1 MAMIRNQRIK
11 LDKKDYFRA
20 LLTDTAPHDVPIIFS
35 NEGFYVNSHRANVKN
50 GDRLNKIVSLIYANH
65 INPTLS
71 KMGNENDAL
80 QKKLRYSSPF
90 KYKII
95 KNEHSLRTLSLTH
108 PRAQLNLA
116 EFYRDHS
123 PEINYLCSK
132 SNFSV
137 RAPVK
142 VGNSFTVNSTRKI
155 SPEDYK
161 SINIDTLES
170 ELYKKSASSFFT
182 YKGYTRLYKIYNS
195 ERFVQ
200 LEKKYS
206 QMWLLDISNCFDSIY
221 THSIS
226 WAVKGKQFIKGHVA
240 YSSQV
245 CQKMDTIMQR
255 SNNNETNGI
264 CIGAEFS
271 RVFSE
276 IIFQEIDKNIENF
289 LNVKMGFKYEVDYE
303 IIRYVDD
310 YMIFASSEK
319 TAESVFKAISDCLN
333 EYNLYLSDSKTYK
346 YSRPFCTE
354 KSALVVGLKMVLSE
368 LETSLFE
375 IHYFNKTRQ
384 LFPKKIYRKFGFK
397 NNFIDKVKKLCVER
411 KSDYSL
417 PSNFLISVFNKRIN
431 ELILHYRAYIRDISK
446 KALKEGKDLKQE
458 VHDGMLV
465 FRDTLEILLNLTL
478 FFYSVK
484 PSLSAS
490 NKVSQS
496 IIKIDR
502 FVSEEMPE
510 HIAFMRSFI
519 MTSISENLYF
529 SHEDSYREGFTHIEQ
544 LNILLATSEFN
555 ENYLVS
561 ADLIKQMVKKNEEL
575 SYFEIVSLL
584 YYCKGHEQYK
594 EIVARLEKLSLQK
607 VSEADLSKDSEAI
620 HLFLDLMCCPY
631 VSEELR
637 KRLLAIELQKNTEL
651 LELIN
656 NNDDYSEDYVLPE
669 LLKTYWF
676 IKWSSLD
683 IYELLTRREL
693 NSVY

>member
-1 MAMIRNQRIK
+1 MAIIRNQKIK
-11 LDKKDYFRA
+11 LDKKDYFRG
-20 LLTDTAPHDVPIIFS
+20 LLTDTAPNDVPIIFS
-35 NEGFYVNSHRANVKN
+35 NEGFYVNSHRANTEN
-50 GDRLNKIVSLIYANH
+50 GDRLNKIVSSIYANH
-65 INPTLS
+65 IDPTLNKLNNGS
-71 KMGNENDAL
+71 EAL
-80 QKKLRYSSPF
+80 QKKLKYSSPF

-95 KNEHSLRTLSLTH
+95 KNEYSLRTLSLTH
-108 PRAQLNLA
+108 PRTQLNLA

-142 VGNSFTVNSTRKI
+142 VGNSFTVNRTRKI
-155 SPEDYK
+155 SSEDYK
-161 SINIDTLES
+161 NIDIDTLES

-182 YKGYTRLYKIYNS
+182 YRGYTRLYKIYNS

-200 LEKKYS
+200 LEKKYN
-206 QMWLLDISNCFDSIY
+206 QMWLLDIANCFDSIY

-226 WAVKGKQFIKGHVA
+226 WAVKDKQFIKDHVT

-276 IIFQEIDKNIENF
+276 IIFQKIDKNIEEF
-289 LNVKMGFKYEVDYE
+289 LDIKMGLKHEIDYEV
-303 IIRYVDD
+303 IRYVDD

-319 TAESVFKAISDCLN
+319 VAKSVYKAISDSLN
-333 EYNLYLSDSKTYK
+333 EYNLYLSDSKTHK

-354 KSALVVGLKMVLSE
+354 KSALVVGLNMVLNE
-368 LETSLFE
+368 LESSLFE
-375 IHYFNKTRQ
+375 VQYFNKQRQ

-397 NNFIDKVKKLCVER
+397 NNFIDKVKKLCIEN

-431 ELILHYRAYIRDISK
+431 EVILHYRAYMKNISQ
-446 KALKEGKDLKQE
+446 KALKEDKNLEQE
-458 VHDGMLV
+458 VHDRVLV
-465 FRDTLEILLNLTL
+465 FRDALELLLNLTL

-502 FVSEEMPE
+502 FVSAEMPE
-510 HIAFMRSFI
+510 HLAFMRSFI
-519 MTSISENLYF
+519 MASISENLYF

-555 ENYLVS
+555 DNYLVS
-561 ADLIKQMVKKNEEL
+561 ADLIQQMINKNEEP

-594 EIVARLEKLSLQK
+594 EIVSRLEKSSLQK
-607 VSEADLSKDSEAI
+607 VLRADLSKDSEAI

-631 VSEELR
+631 ISKEVR
-637 KRLLAIELQKNTEL
+637 QALLGIERQTNTEL
-651 LELIN
+651 MDLSN
-656 NNDDYSEDYVLPE
+656 TNDDYSNECVLAE

-676 IKWSSLD
+676 VKWSSLD
-683 IYELLTRREL
+683 LYELLARKEL
-693 NSVY
+693 NPVY